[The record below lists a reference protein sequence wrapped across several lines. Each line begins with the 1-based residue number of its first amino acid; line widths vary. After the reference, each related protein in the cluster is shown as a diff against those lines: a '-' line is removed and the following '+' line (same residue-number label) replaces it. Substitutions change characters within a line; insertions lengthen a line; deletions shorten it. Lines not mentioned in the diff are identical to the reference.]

1 MMAAYAE
8 KTKTPVQNTITEIQR
23 TVAKF
28 GGEQFLHASME
39 DRLVVGFSMEGRQ
52 VRFQVPQYQDDGQRS
67 RSVARALFLVLKAKL
82 VAVDSGVSVFEDEF
96 LGNIVLPD
104 GRLLA
109 QHVKP
114 HLITAYS
121 TGEIPPML
129 PDYSG
134 E

>member
-1 MMAAYAE
+1 MAYAE
-8 KTKTPVQNTITEIQR
+8 NTKVPVQNTIGEIQR
-23 TVAKF
+23 TVIKF

-52 VRFQVPQYQDDGQRS
+52 VRFQVKQFADDGQSS

-104 GRLLA
+104 GRLLS

-114 HLITAYS
+114 HLSTAYE

-134 E
+134 GQ

>member
-1 MMAAYAE
+1 MAYAE
-8 KTKTPVQNTITEIQR
+8 TTKVPVQNTISEIQR

-28 GGEQFLHASME
+28 GGEQFIHASME

-52 VRFQVPQYQDDGQRS
+52 VRFQVPQYPQDGQTS

-82 VAVDSGVSVFEDEF
+82 VAVNSGVAIFEDEF

-104 GRLLA
+104 GRLLS

-114 HLITAYS
+114 HLITAYE

-134 E
+134 GK